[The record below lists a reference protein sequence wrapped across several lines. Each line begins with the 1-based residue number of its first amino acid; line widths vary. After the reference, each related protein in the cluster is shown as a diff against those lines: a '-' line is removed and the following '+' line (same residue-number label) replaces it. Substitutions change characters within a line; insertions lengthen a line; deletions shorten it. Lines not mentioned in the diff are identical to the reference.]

1 MRTRAYIVNRH
12 NGTITILINTNHLHF
27 RFNIYISDLISVIP
41 TDRANRV
48 FYKYRSV
55 ALPPHMR
62 RSRPCDHSDQEVFF
76 LGLHFEGAFDTGRGG
91 ETFLIAL
98 EDLRRARIRAW
109 TRFVSAQRSSNSLM
123 LCWACV
129 RFSGHSQVSSL

>member
-1 MRTRAYIVNRH
+1 MCTRAYIVNRH

-62 RSRPCDHSDQEVFF
+62 RSRPCDHSDQEDFF
-76 LGLHFEGAFDTGRGG
+76 LSLWIEGVFVAGWGV
-91 ETFLIAL
+91 ETVFVAL
-98 EDLRRARIRAW
+98 EVLQSVHI
-109 TRFVSAQRSSNSLM
+109 
-123 LCWACV
+123 
-129 RFSGHSQVSSL
+129 